1 MFSEH
6 GIVIRNNKEREN
18 MTDTFFATS
27 IEHLVTTKDGDTFIV
42 SSSFAGSEGDTA
54 KESEAN
60 AIAGFEKAGHSAD
73 ELISI
78 TTVELD
84 A

>member
-1 MFSEH
+1 
-6 GIVIRNNKEREN
+6 
-18 MTDTFFATS
+18 MTTFFATS
-27 IEHLVTTKDGDTFIV
+27 IEHLTTTKDGDKFIV
-42 SSSFAGSEGDTA
+42 SSSFAGSDGDTA

-60 AIAGFEKAGHSAD
+60 AIASYEKAGHTAD

-84 A
+84 TDDGTAV

>member
-1 MFSEH
+1 
-6 GIVIRNNKEREN
+6 
-18 MTDTFFATS
+18 MTDTFFTTS

-42 SSSFAGSEGDTA
+42 SSNFVGSDGDTA
-54 KESEAN
+54 KESVDN
-60 AIAGFEKAGHSAD
+60 AIASYEKAGHTAD
-73 ELISI
+73 DLMSI

>member
-1 MFSEH
+1 
-6 GIVIRNNKEREN
+6 

-42 SSSFAGSEGDTA
+42 SLHNGHYLGDTA
-54 KESEAN
+54 KESETN

-78 TTVELD
+78 TTVEL
-84 A
+84 AA

>member
-1 MFSEH
+1 MTQLDLFQNQTTQKISESLETAII
-6 GIVIRNNKEREN
+6 GI
-18 MTDTFFATS
+18 
-27 IEHLVTTKDGDTFIV
+27 
-42 SSSFAGSEGDTA
+42 SEGDTA
-54 KESEAN
+54 KESETN
-60 AIAGFEKAGHSAD
+60 AIAGFENAGHSAD

>member
-42 SSSFAGSEGDTA
+42 SSSFG
-54 KESEAN
+54 
-60 AIAGFEKAGHSAD
+60 
-73 ELISI
+73 
-78 TTVELD
+78 TVVMVTLQKSQKQTQSLVLRTVVIPLTS
-84 A
+84 

>member
-1 MFSEH
+1 
-6 GIVIRNNKEREN
+6 

-42 SSSFAGSEGDTA
+42 SSSFAGSEGDTE
-54 KESEAN
+54 KESVDN
-60 AIAGFEKAGHSAD
+60 AIAGFENAGHSAD
-73 ELISI
+73 ELFSI

>member
-1 MFSEH
+1 M
-6 GIVIRNNKEREN
+6 
-18 MTDTFFATS
+18 
-27 IEHLVTTKDGDTFIV
+27 TTKDGDTFIV

>member
-1 MFSEH
+1 
-6 GIVIRNNKEREN
+6 

-27 IEHLVTTKDGDTFIV
+27 IEHFVTTKNGDKFIV
-42 SSSFAGSEGDTA
+42 SSSFAGSEGDSA

-60 AIAGFEKAGHSAD
+60 AIASYEKAGHSAD
-73 ELISI
+73 ELVSI